1 MLYGFTLFLITATFY
16 IKENTTILSFP
27 FLVLCVFLC
36 ARAAMQNVMRNNISL
51 FEGGVV
57 PLSAFSVCL
66 CYKKNYSSR
75 IFQHVAERF
84 PPVQESG
91 PQSSVVQKD
100 LWFTTRANVKKL
112 CVIIVSRFLKENL
125 VNLLSKNEN
134 YNLYF
139 NPLL

>member
-1 MLYGFTLFLITATFY
+1 
-16 IKENTTILSFP
+16 
-27 FLVLCVFLC
+27 
-36 ARAAMQNVMRNNISL
+36 MQNVMRNNISL

-75 IFQHVAERF
+75 IFQHLAERVP

-91 PQSSVVQKD
+91 PQSSVVRKD
-100 LWFTTRANVKKL
+100 LGANVKKF
-112 CVIIVSRFLKENL
+112 CVIIVSRFLKGNL
-125 VNLLSKNEN
+125 VNLLNKSEN